1 MVREPVHDRYNH
13 AGRRDLICR
22 WRSVNWRQSHGRW
35 LPPFSP
41 PLVPCARFSV
51 ARSPRL
57 TFSSLVFNATR
68 KEFFLLSSGQV
79 WNAAQRPLFRNPGEA
94 VGFCPCHLSRSPREP
109 PSILY
114 SDHRPRSA
122 VIFLAPR
129 PARRANLAS
138 RNFSRLPPYFRAPPM
153 DLYGNDS
160 IPNYSLILHV
170 SSFVFQKT
178 HFFVPIQLLS
188 NYLQRDFSIPLNERR
203 ACVESHGT
211 NVISLRYRGRK
222 GWNEWRR
229 QRFGNARRHAR
240 EITGRFTRELLAWK

>member
-1 MVREPVHDRYNH
+1 MPV
-13 AGRRDLICR
+13 
-22 WRSVNWRQSHGRW
+22 
-35 LPPFSP
+35 SP
-41 PLVPCARFSV
+41 VSIASRTALD
-51 ARSPRL
+51 
-57 TFSSLVFNATR
+57 
-68 KEFFLLSSGQV
+68 
-79 WNAAQRPLFRNPGEA
+79 PLFRSSASIRCHISCPAPGSTGQFSQPKFFQTSA
-94 VGFCPCHLSRSPREP
+94 ILSRP
-109 PSILY
+109 
-114 SDHRPRSA
+114 
-122 VIFLAPR
+122 
-129 PARRANLAS
+129 
-138 RNFSRLPPYFRAPPM
+138 PPM

-240 EITGRFTRELLAWK
+240 EITGRFTRELLA

>member
-1 MVREPVHDRYNH
+1 MEDPPIDRSIDRSYASQGRSVSPTSPRMVREPVHDRYNH

-79 WNAAQRPLFRNPGEA
+79 WNAAQQPLFRNPGEA

-129 PARRANLAS
+129 PARRANLVS
-138 RNFSRLPPYFRAPPM
+138 RNFSRLPPYFRAPPHGS
-153 DLYGNDS
+153 LWKRFDS
-160 IPNYSLILHV
+160 
-170 SSFVFQKT
+170 
-178 HFFVPIQLLS
+178 
-188 NYLQRDFSIPLNERR
+188 
-203 ACVESHGT
+203 
-211 NVISLRYRGRK
+211 
-222 GWNEWRR
+222 
-229 QRFGNARRHAR
+229 
-240 EITGRFTRELLAWK
+240 